1 MSDFLQRWTIENQDN
16 TRLVAEELLITQV
29 AEEIWKALDEANLNK
44 TDLAEKLS
52 KSKGYVTQLL
62 NGSRNMT
69 LRTLADI
76 CFALDK
82 MPLIRLET
90 KGVYG
95 DWQSVGNLIPIT
107 PAKVSYKATATVIAP
122 GANYW
127 KSAA

>member
-1 MSDFLQRWTIENQDN
+1 MSDFLERWATENDDHA
-16 TRLVAEELLITQV
+16 RLVAEELLITQV
-29 AEEIWKALDEANLNK
+29 AEEIWKALDEADLNK
-44 TDLAEKLS
+44 SDLAGKLS

-82 MPLIRLET
+82 TPAIRLESKRPYT
-90 KGVYG
+90 
-95 DWQSVGNLIPIT
+95 DWKSADTAVSIAPS
-107 PAKVSYKATATVIAP
+107 KVSYKATATVIAP
-122 GANYW
+122 KAEYW